1 MAYEYFNNNP
11 SDKLVGDCVV
21 RAVSLATNES
31 WDKTYIALS
40 LLGFLMKDVFSSNSV
55 WGAYLMQNG
64 FDRDAVS
71 SYCPECYTIADFA
84 SEHPKGV
91 YVLATGTHVVTVIDG
106 IYLDTWDS
114 GSEIPQYFFKK

>member
-1 MAYEYFNNNP
+1 MAFQFFNNNP

-21 RAVSLATNES
+21 RAVSLATDES

-55 WGAYLMQNG
+55 WCAYLIQNG
-64 FDRDAVS
+64 FDRNAIA
-71 SYCPECYTIADFA
+71 SYYPETYTIADFA
-84 SEHPKGV
+84 AEHPKGV

-106 IYLDTWDS
+106 IYYDTWDS
-114 GSEIPQYFFKK
+114 GNEIPQFFFKK

>member
-11 SDKLVGDCVV
+11 SDKKVGDCVV
-21 RAVSLATNES
+21 RAVSLAMNES

-40 LLGFLMKDVFSSNSV
+40 LLGFLMKDVFSSNAV

-64 FDRDAVS
+64 FDRYAIPNT
-71 SYCPECYTIADFA
+71 CPECYTIADFA
-84 SEHPKGV
+84 MDHPKGV

-106 IYLDTWDS
+106 SYMDSWDS

>member
-1 MAYEYFNNNP
+1 MAFQFFNNNP

-21 RAVSLATNES
+21 RAVSLATDES

-40 LLGFLMKDVFSSNSV
+40 LLGFLMKDVFSSNAV
-55 WGAYLMQNG
+55 WGAYLIQNG

-84 SEHPKGV
+84 AEHPKGV

-106 IYLDTWDS
+106 VYLDTWDS

>member
-11 SDKLVGDCVV
+11 SDKKVGDCVV

-40 LLGFLMKDVFSSNSV
+40 LLGFLMKDVFSSNAV

-64 FDRDAVS
+64 FDRYAIPNT
-71 SYCPECYTIADFA
+71 CPECYTISDFA
-84 SEHPKGV
+84 SDHPKGV

-106 IYLDTWDS
+106 SYMDSWDS
-114 GSEIPQYFFKK
+114 GSEIPQYYFKR